1 LSYEFYLIINPLK
14 LKKMARQKGVIKYV
28 GTLGDIRHFK
38 IKGQEG
44 YFAGM
49 VGGPTGDQVLSA
61 PEFERTRE
69 NMNEFGASAKAGEIG
84 SYWFISSDETNG
96 GQSSNR
102 KINFYYEENQFGRPN

>member
-1 LSYEFYLIINPLK
+1 MNCNLIINFLN

-49 VGGPTGDQVLSA
+49 VGGPTGDQVTLLLNL
-61 PEFERTRE
+61 RE
-69 NMNEFGASAKAGEIG
+69 LVRI
-84 SYWFISSDETNG
+84 
-96 GQSSNR
+96 
-102 KINFYYEENQFGRPN
+102 

>member
-1 LSYEFYLIINPLK
+1 
-14 LKKMARQKGVIKYV
+14 MARQKGVIKYV

-69 NMNEFGASAKAGEIG
+69 NMNELVLVPKL
-84 SYWFISSDETNG
+84 
-96 GQSSNR
+96 
-102 KINFYYEENQFGRPN
+102 ENLFELVYLK

>member
-1 LSYEFYLIINPLK
+1 
-14 LKKMARQKGVIKYV
+14 MARQKGVIKYV

-61 PEFERTRE
+61 PELRE
-69 NMNEFGASAKAGEIG
+69 LVRI
-84 SYWFISSDETNG
+84 
-96 GQSSNR
+96 
-102 KINFYYEENQFGRPN
+102 

>member
-1 LSYEFYLIINPLK
+1 
-14 LKKMARQKGVIKYV
+14 MARQKGVIKYV

-61 PEFERTRE
+61 PEFE
-69 NMNEFGASAKAGEIG
+69 
-84 SYWFISSDETNG
+84 
-96 GQSSNR
+96 
-102 KINFYYEENQFGRPN
+102 

>member
-1 LSYEFYLIINPLK
+1 
-14 LKKMARQKGVIKYV
+14 MARQKGVIKYV

-49 VGGPTGDQVLSA
+49 VGGPTGDQVQTA

-69 NMNEFGASAKAGEIG
+69 NMNEFGACAKAG
-84 SYWFISSDETNG
+84 
-96 GQSSNR
+96 
-102 KINFYYEENQFGRPN
+102 K